1 MSPPPKP
8 STTPDLFA
16 PRSTVNLWSL
26 RRYLKSYLWPVI
38 FTAFFL
44 VLGRTAT
51 SLDPIWLKKIID
63 GAGQRAPFE
72 ALAGV
77 VAIYFG
83 LKALTFIFD
92 YLRDVIF
99 APAEMGISRTL
110 SQELFSHLMSLPVG
124 FHHEQK
130 LGGLSRQITRGG
142 RAVTFILDFLV
153 ISILPTM
160 VELLIVT
167 VLLLRLYPPIYAFIT
182 LTTIIVYTW
191 FTIWSTEKRQKYRLA
206 ANDAD
211 DEVAGI
217 EVDGLGN
224 IETVKYFNNEAQLQ
238 KRYGPSIETR
248 YQMSVSSNR
257 LFALISAVQA
267 MILLVGLGLILY
279 LGIRQTLAGIFTI
292 GDLVLLSTYIV
303 RLSAPVEVLGYVYR
317 GIKDGI
323 ADLDAMAKILEETT
337 TVHEPENPV
346 SIPSP
351 QGKVEFQNVS
361 FGYSDD
367 RLILNNVSFQVAPG
381 ERVAFVGPS
390 GVGKST
396 VVKLLFRFFDTTQG
410 RILIDDV
417 DLREL
422 DKDTRR
428 RVFAIVPQEPALF
441 NTTLAENIR
450 FGKPDASMEE
460 VERAAQLA
468 SIAPFIESLP
478 EQYETPVGERGV
490 KLSGGEK
497 QRVAIT
503 RAIIRAP
510 KIVVFDE
517 ATSSLDSRSEKA
529 IQESLDTVAQGRTT
543 IAVAHRLSTIA
554 GSDRIYVL
562 DAGQIA
568 EQGTHAQLLALNGLY
583 ARLWELQ
590 SKNTSES
597 EEEDE
602 ERSTPGVL
610 AAA

>member
-1 MSPPPKP
+1 MSTPI
-8 STTPDLFA
+8 PDLSK

-26 RRYLKSYLWPVI
+26 GRYLKIYLAPVLW
-38 FTAFFL
+38 TALFL
-44 VLGRTAT
+44 VLGRVAI

-63 GAGQRAPFE
+63 GAGRREPFE
-72 ALAGV
+72 ALATV
-77 VAIYFG
+77 IAIYFG

-153 ISILPTM
+153 ISILPTI
-160 VELLIVT
+160 VELIIVT
-167 VLLLRLYPPIYAFIT
+167 ILLLRLYAPIYAFIT
-182 LTTIIVYTW
+182 VTTIVVYTW

-211 DEVAGI
+211 DEVAGV

-224 IETVKYFNNEAQLQ
+224 IETVKYFNNEALLQ
-238 KRYGPSIETR
+238 KRYGPSIDTR
-248 YQMSVSSNR
+248 YQMSVASNR
-257 LFALISAVQA
+257 LFALISAVQSL
-267 MILLVGLGLILY
+267 ILLVGLGAILY
-279 LGIRQTLAGIFTI
+279 LGIRQTLTGVLTI
-292 GDLVLLSTYIV
+292 GDLVLLSTYIL

-317 GIKDGI
+317 AIKDGL
-323 ADLDAMAKILEETT
+323 ADLDAMAKILEEKTT
-337 TVHEPENPV
+337 IHEPENPV
-346 SIPSP
+346 ALPSP
-351 QGKVEFQNVS
+351 RGKVEFDNVS

-367 RLILNNVSFQVAPG
+367 RLILNRVSFQVAPG
-381 ERVAFVGPS
+381 ERIAFVGPS

-396 VVKLLFRFFDTTQG
+396 VVKLLFRFFDVTDG

-417 DLREL
+417 DLRDL

-428 RVFAIVPQEPALF
+428 HVFAIVPQEPALF

-450 FGKPDASMEE
+450 FGEPDATDEE
-460 VERAAQLA
+460 ISRAAEMA

-478 EQYETPVGERGV
+478 DKYETQVGERGV

-497 QRVAIT
+497 QRVAIA
-503 RAIIRAP
+503 RAIIRQP

-554 GSDRIYVL
+554 DSDRIYVL
-562 DAGQIA
+562 DGGRIA
-568 EQGTHAQLLALNGLY
+568 EQGTHEQLLALNGLY
-583 ARLWELQ
+583 SRLWQLQ
-590 SKNTSES
+590 SKNRDES
-597 EEEDE
+597 EDDE
-602 ERSTPGVL
+602 AAELDFSGVL
-610 AAA
+610 APA

>member
-1 MSPPPKP
+1 MSKP
-8 STTPDLFA
+8 TVDFSS
-16 PRSTVNLWSL
+16 PRSTVSIWSL
-26 RRYLKSYLWPVI
+26 AHYLKSYLWPVL

-44 VLGRTAT
+44 ILGRIAT

-63 GAGQRAPFE
+63 GAGRREPFE
-72 ALAGV
+72 ALAAV
-77 VAIYFG
+77 VAVYFG
-83 LKALTFIFD
+83 LKALAFVFD

-124 FHHEQK
+124 YHHEQK

-153 ISILPTM
+153 ISILPTI
-160 VELLIVT
+160 VELIIVT
-167 VLLLRLYPPIYAFIT
+167 LLLLRLYPPIYAVIT
-182 LTTIIVYTW
+182 LATVVVYTW

-211 DEVAGI
+211 DEVAGV

-238 KRYGPSIETR
+238 KRYGPSIQAR
-248 YQMSVSSNR
+248 YEMSVASNR
-257 LFALISAVQA
+257 LFALISAVQSL
-267 MILLVGLGLILY
+267 ILLVGLGAILY
-279 LGIRQTLAGIFTI
+279 LGIRQTIAGVLTI

-303 RLSAPVEVLGYVYR
+303 RLSSPVEVLGYVYR
-317 GIKDGI
+317 AIKDGL
-323 ADLDAMAKILEETT
+323 ADLDAMAKILQETT
-337 TVHEPENPV
+337 QIPEPKNPV
-346 SIPSP
+346 ALPSP
-351 QGKVEFQNVS
+351 RGKVEFQNVS
-361 FGYSDD
+361 FGYSPD
-367 RLILNNVSFQVAPG
+367 RLILNNVSFCVAPG
-381 ERVAFVGPS
+381 ERIAFVGPS

-396 VVKLLFRFFDTTQG
+396 VVKLLFRFFDVSDG

-417 DLREL
+417 NLRDL
-422 DKDTRR
+422 DKETRR
-428 RVFAIVPQEPALF
+428 RLFAIVPQEPDLF

-450 FGKPDASMEE
+450 FGKPDADFGE
-460 VERAAQLA
+460 VEHAAKLA
-468 SIAPFIESLP
+468 SIAPFIENLP
-478 EQYETPVGERGV
+478 DKYETPVGERGV

-497 QRVAIT
+497 QRVAIA
-503 RAIIRAP
+503 RAIIRQP

-562 DAGQIA
+562 DGGQIA
-568 EQGTHAQLLALNGLY
+568 EQGTHAQLLAQDGLY
-583 ARLWELQ
+583 ARLWRLQ
-590 SKNTSES
+590 SQKHSDS
-597 EEEDE
+597 DEEEEEIE

-610 AAA
+610 VVA